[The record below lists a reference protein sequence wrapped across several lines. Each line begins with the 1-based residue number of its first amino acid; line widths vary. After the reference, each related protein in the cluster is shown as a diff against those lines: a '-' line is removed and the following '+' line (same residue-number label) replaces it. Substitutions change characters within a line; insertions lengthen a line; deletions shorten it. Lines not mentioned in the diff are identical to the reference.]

1 MINQQFLQS
10 LAMMESVAATS
21 EEKEAINSV
30 RGRYVGMY
38 GTDNEYVSLL
48 GRLESVTKNQADKE
62 SINEVRGR
70 YALMNLTQGEVAKQ
84 VALECINGSR
94 KSLVESDTYRDK
106 LRYLQKEN
114 RHAASEESWNA
125 FQNGE
130 PDLEKNNTEVDK
142 LPEDQDPDAVYPNAS
157 GLNGSGLY
165 GKYLGYDVHHD
176 GNLGMD
182 HKRNPRLKDA
192 SAKAKFNRDIMDFEK
207 NAEATEY
214 QPEGGYDE
222 GESDVDA
229 FNRLDSFNDAESD
242 YIMQENNEDDQQDDI
257 VNDIDQLVDAA
268 NAEPTDDLT
277 TPLVFDAP

>member
-48 GRLESVTKNQADKE
+48 GRLESVTQNQADKE

-70 YALMNLTQGEVAKQ
+70 YSLMNLTQGEVAKQ
-84 VALECINGSR
+84 VALECINGSHT
-94 KSLVESDTYRDK
+94 SLVESDTYRDK

-242 YIMQENNEDDQQDDI
+242 YIMQENNEDNQQDDI